1 MGPSKTELN
10 QYCEILIVKDVH
22 RIQTPVFQVG
32 IICVQHGAD
41 HDDGVLGVGGEWGCV
56 VCP

>member
-1 MGPSKTELN
+1 M
-10 QYCEILIVKDVH
+10 VKHVH
-22 RIQTPVFQVG
+22 RIQIPMFQVG
-32 IICVQHGAD
+32 IIGVHYGAD